1 MTEDEMR
8 REGES
13 RKARSIARLRIESV
27 PTIDHLPWIEC
38 DPSTL
43 QNLEQIARRTM
54 VISLLA
60 VYAEPDGMPKETLET
75 YLDLRNVRQD
85 LTPKERAFL
94 ANSQPS
100 ENDRGPF
107 TWQYEAAHVLLWAL
121 GYVDALGGPTKY
133 CTAQG
138 VSSIVAPRS
147 LSQLIENARPRSGD
161 EIFDETDLHFRYHWA
176 ARNASLRRQEA
187 PAGLIVPV
195 CYYRH
200 YALNWLVDRETD
212 WDDVDT
218 ST

>member
-8 REGES
+8 HEGES
-13 RKARSIARLRIESV
+13 RKARSIARLRSESV

-43 QNLEQIARRTM
+43 QHLEQIACRTM

-60 VYAEPDGMPKETLET
+60 VYAEPNGMPKESLQT

-107 TWQYEAAHVLLWAL
+107 TWQYECAYVLLWAM
-121 GYVDALGGPTKY
+121 GYVDALGGPTTY
-133 CTAQG
+133 STAQG
-138 VSSIVAPRS
+138 VSAIVAPG
-147 LSQLIENARPRSGD
+147 LC
-161 EIFDETDLHFRYHWA
+161 
-176 ARNASLRRQEA
+176 RN
-187 PAGLIVPV
+187 
-195 CYYRH
+195 
-200 YALNWLVDRETD
+200 
-212 WDDVDT
+212 
-218 ST
+218 